1 MISMGECLSLLILL
15 SRAIFIVVI
24 LVVEI
29 LEYYILQYELHFKWT
44 AL

>member
-1 MISMGECLSLLILL
+1 MGECLSLLILL
-15 SRAIFIVVI
+15 SRAVFIVVI